1 MASHDRVH
9 NDPVYLYHST
19 SYGKQVVARMK
30 ILVVDDSK
38 SDVMIISNILKDY
51 DLLIAYDGIEAMELI
66 EDDPDISIMI
76 LDLNMPRM
84 NGFEVLE
91 ALREHPTHKKIATL
105 ILTNSDEIDNEIRGL
120 ELGALDYIRKPLNL
134 RSLRKRIE
142 LHVNLSNAHKNLE
155 QNNFMLEKAVQER
168 TRESILTRDVT
179 IHAMVGL
186 LEIRN
191 IESSNHARR
200 TQWMIR
206 ELCRHLRTKEQYSD
220 ILTDAYISELFST
233 APLHDI
239 GKVGISDSIL
249 LKPGKLT
256 YDEFEIMKKHTTYGV
271 DALKCSENKDNSL
284 SFIRTASEII
294 GTHHERFD
302 GTGYPNGLCG
312 KDIPLSGRLMAIV
325 DVYDALVSVRVYKA
339 AFTHREALDII
350 SGERGKHFDPE
361 IVGAFFE
368 IESNIREISDRFVQE
383 HA

>member
-1 MASHDRVH
+1 
-9 NDPVYLYHST
+9 
-19 SYGKQVVARMK
+19 MK

-51 DLLIAYDGIEAMELI
+51 DLLIANDGIEAMELI
-66 EDDPDISIMI
+66 EDDPEIGIMI

-91 ALREHPTHKKIATL
+91 AIREHPAHKKISTL

-120 ELGALDYIRKPLNL
+120 ELGAMDYIRKPLNL

-142 LHVNLSNAHKNLE
+142 LHVNLKTAHKNLE
-155 QNNFMLEKAVQER
+155 QNNFILEKAVQER

-191 IESSNHARR
+191 IESSNHAKR
-200 TQWMIR
+200 TQWIIR
-206 ELCRHLRTKEQYSD
+206 ELSLHLRTKEQFRD

-256 YDEFEIMKKHTTYGV
+256 NEEFEIMKKHTTYGV

-339 AFTHREALDII
+339 ALTHQEALDII
-350 SGERGKHFDPE
+350 VAEKGKHFDPQ
-361 IVGAFFE
+361 IVDAFLE
-368 IESNIREISDRFVQE
+368 IESNIKEISDRFVQE
-383 HA
+383 KA